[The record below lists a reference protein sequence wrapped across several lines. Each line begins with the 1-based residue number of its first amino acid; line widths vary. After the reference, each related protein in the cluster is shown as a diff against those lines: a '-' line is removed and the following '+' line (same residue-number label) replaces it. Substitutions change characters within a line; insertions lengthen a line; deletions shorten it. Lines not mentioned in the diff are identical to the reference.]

1 MSLEMSVPL
10 PTPEGPTTTKAQG
23 RGAASSDAISTPED
37 SFWPMGLGIRVATVL
52 PAHQPCRSAES
63 SRARAGMHVRR
74 MRRWECDAS
83 PPNARA
89 RNEG

>member
-1 MSLEMSVPL
+1 MVWLQENPYLELLCMSLEMSVPL

-52 PAHQPCRSAES
+52 ASTPAL
-63 SRARAGMHVRR
+63 
-74 MRRWECDAS
+74 
-83 PPNARA
+83 
-89 RNEG
+89 